1 MEFLEAAAIG
11 FLLLPAGILEQPG
24 SALSMALC
32 RQRQRH
38 GDDGLSESPKRS
50 GALLC
55 LLLSTLV
62 MVQ

>member
-11 FLLLPAGILEQPG
+11 VLLLPAGTPVQP
-24 SALSMALC
+24 SSE
-32 RQRQRH
+32 
-38 GDDGLSESPKRS
+38 LSEDHKQS

-62 MVQ
+62 MV